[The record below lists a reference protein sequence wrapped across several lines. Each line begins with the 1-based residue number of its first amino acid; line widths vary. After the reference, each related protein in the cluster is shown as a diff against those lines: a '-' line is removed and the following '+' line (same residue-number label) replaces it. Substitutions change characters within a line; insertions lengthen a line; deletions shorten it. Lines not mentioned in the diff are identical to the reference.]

1 MLIRIYK
8 YKLEINAFIIFIAYK
23 YIIKMSQ
30 PNHAASNLTC
40 TWLWTNCD
48 LYQLPWPYVKCWVRL
63 GMGGLVSWV
72 GREGYK
78 PGPGDNFLKKDDL
91 WIDSS
96 IGPN

>member
-1 MLIRIYK
+1 
-8 YKLEINAFIIFIAYK
+8 
-23 YIIKMSQ
+23 
-30 PNHAASNLTC
+30 
-40 TWLWTNCD
+40 
-48 LYQLPWPYVKCWVRL
+48 
-63 GMGGLVSWV
+63 MGGLVSWV